1 MAVTVN
7 DNAKFRRL
15 WPQVESTE
23 IVQHVNGYSS
33 RFDDLAFRQSAR
45 PRPSVDIAPN
55 RGQRRDLRQSLEDSG
70 SADVASMKNAI
81 RSAQRFD
88 GLRPKK
94 PVCIGD
100 HSKDRRSQ
108 NHHKPILVPSQ
119 TAGNSKAILR
129 RTPAGE
135 VQIPPTEQNLVEVL
149 RRYWGYHQFRPRQE
163 NVIRSLLAA
172 RDTCVVM
179 PTGGGKS
186 LCYQLPAVILGK
198 TAVVVSPL
206 IALMQDQAAQL
217 AQMGIPANVINSHQ
231 SPAERRHVME
241 HATRGE
247 YRLLYLS
254 PERLAAG
261 NTFEWLSKVPVGFFA
276 VDEAH
281 CISEWGHE
289 FRPDYRQLSRLRTSF
304 PQLPIA
310 AFTASATQQ
319 VRHDILKQLQ
329 MRDPHLYIA
338 SFHRKNL
345 NYLVHECE
353 ARTQMEL
360 LSSAL
365 KHYAGESVI
374 VYSPTI
380 RRVEETVEYL
390 EENGIA
396 AVPYHAKMEA
406 PMRRQNQERW
416 MSDEVRVLVG
426 TIAFGLGINKPAVRA
441 VIHLS
446 LPQSIEQYY
455 QEAGRAGRD
464 GRPADCVLLW
474 QKRDHVLLEYF
485 INKISDDAERER
497 ATVRKRVISRFADSH
512 GCRHRQICQHFGESP
527 KWEKCGRCDN
537 CGVKPE
543 WLKNETY
550 MPQVRD
556 RFSDVNRGA
565 NLGSYDYPRILP
577 TDKPRAKVAPSG
589 EANPQLADYLR
600 EWRRNMARENKV
612 PAYIVL
618 HDSTLEELCRRRPK
632 TLAELKQVGGIG
644 EKKAEVYGVEILQ
657 ALRNFG
663 EGARATQTASREPAP
678 AEQTLK
684 LLNEG
689 HSFEEIAR
697 IRARQISTIV
707 HTVASLIETGQV
719 KLNSKWISPD
729 AQPLIEAACE
739 KHGVEKLKDIKE
751 AVPPYVSF
759 EDIRLV
765 VAHLRA
771 ENPVKCKTA

>member
-1 MAVTVN
+1 MPETGPN
-7 DNAKFRRL
+7 
-15 WPQVESTE
+15 
-23 IVQHVNGYSS
+23 
-33 RFDDLAFRQSAR
+33 LAEA
-45 PRPSVDIAPN
+45 
-55 RGQRRDLRQSLEDSG
+55 
-70 SADVASMKNAI
+70 
-81 RSAQRFD
+81 
-88 GLRPKK
+88 
-94 PVCIGD
+94 
-100 HSKDRRSQ
+100 
-108 NHHKPILVPSQ
+108 
-119 TAGNSKAILR
+119 
-129 RTPAGE
+129 
-135 VQIPPTEQNLVEVL
+135 L
-149 RRYWGYHQFRPRQE
+149 RRYWGYHEFRPKQE

-172 RDTCVVM
+172 HDTCVVM

-186 LCYQLPAVILGK
+186 LCYQLPAVISGK

-217 AQMGIPANVINSHQ
+217 AQMGIPAAAINSFQ
-231 SPAERRHVME
+231 SSAERRQVME
-241 HATRGE
+241 KAARGE

-254 PERLAAG
+254 PEKLAAES
-261 NTFEWLSKVPVGFFA
+261 TFDWLAKVPVGFFA

-304 PQLPIA
+304 PGIPIA
-310 AFTASATQQ
+310 AFTASATRQ

-338 SFHRKNL
+338 SFHRQNL
-345 NYLVHECE
+345 SYIVHECE

-360 LSSAL
+360 LARAL
-365 KHYAGESVI
+365 RQYAGESVI

-396 AVPYHAKMEA
+396 AIPYHAKMEA

-446 LPQSIEQYY
+446 LPKSIEQYY

-474 QKRDHVLLEYF
+474 QKRDHVLLDYF
-485 INKISDDAERER
+485 IGKISDDAERER
-497 ATVRKRVISRFADSH
+497 SSERKRVISRFADSKR
-512 GCRHRQICQHFGESP
+512 CRHRQICMHFGETP
-527 KWEKCGRCDN
+527 KWEN
-537 CGVKPE
+537 CGNCDSCGAKPE
-543 WLKNETY
+543 WLQKQIVRVDLPEVRARQTQFPPTSSPSFY
-550 MPQVRD
+550 TPQLR
-556 RFSDVNRGA
+556 SE
-565 NLGSYDYPRILP
+565 
-577 TDKPRAKVAPSG
+577 KPRARDLTPT
-589 EANPQLADYLR
+589 EADPALAEYLR
-600 EWRRNMARENKV
+600 EWRRTMARENKV
-612 PAYIVL
+612 PAYMIL
-618 HDSTLEELCRRRPK
+618 HDSTLEELCRRRPSNF
-632 TLAELKQVGGIG
+632 AELKQVPGIG
-644 EKKAEVYGVEILQ
+644 EKKADLYGSELLQ

-663 EGARATQTASREPAP
+663 GGARATPNVSREPAP
-678 AEQTLK
+678 AEQTLR

-689 HSFEEIAR
+689 RSFEEIAR
-697 IRARQISTIV
+697 IRARQISTVIC
-707 HTVASLIETGQV
+707 TVASLIESGQV
-719 KLNSKWISPD
+719 KLDSKWISPD
-729 AQPLIEAACE
+729 AQPLIEAACL
-739 KHGVEKLKDIKE
+739 KQGVERLNDIKE

-771 ENPVKCKTA
+771 ENRVRAKTA